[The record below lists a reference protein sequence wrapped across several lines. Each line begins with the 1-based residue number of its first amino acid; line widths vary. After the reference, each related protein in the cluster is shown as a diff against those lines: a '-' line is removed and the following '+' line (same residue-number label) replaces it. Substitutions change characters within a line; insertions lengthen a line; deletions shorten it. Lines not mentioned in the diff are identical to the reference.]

1 MDVKSKVIDISPFLL
16 FEATGD
22 SETGCSDPA
31 ISVDDNDDDDDD
43 DDDAES
49 CSCDTTPELLPGVRG
64 LNGLKHK
71 ASVGDEEEEGE
82 VVELQKEAG
91 LHKNRRDGH
100 RRFTGGVRKGKKS
113 SSVSVDSAKH
123 LKDKNRLFW
132 EACLAS

>member
-22 SETGCSDPA
+22 SETGCSGPA
-31 ISVDDNDDDDDD
+31 ISVDDIADDD

-49 CSCDTTPELLPGVRG
+49 CSCDTTPEFIPGVRG
-64 LNGLKHK
+64 RLNGLEHK
-71 ASVGDEEEEGE
+71 ASVGDEEEGE
-82 VVELQKEAG
+82 VVELRTEAG

-100 RRFTGGVRKGKKS
+100 RRFNGGVREKGKKS